1 MAIIPGTR
9 KVGGHGLGDVK
20 VARGD
25 YAFATDGGAVGDITL
40 RGDSIP
46 SGAIIVDALIQV
58 DTVPTS
64 AGAATIAIKT
74 EGTADINAADAISGA
89 PWSSTGAKRADTLTA
104 TAAPITT
111 TAERNIVAT
120 VGTAALTAGA
130 FSVLVS
136 YVELA

>member
-1 MAIIPGTR
+1 MGVIEGTQ
-9 KVGGHGLGDVK
+9 KVGGLGLGDVK
-20 VARGD
+20 VARAD
-25 YAFATDGGAVGDITL
+25 YDFATDGGATGDITL
-40 RGDSIP
+40 RGDQIP
-46 SGAIIVDALIQV
+46 SGAILVDALLQV

-64 AGAATIAIKT
+64 GGAATIAVKV
-74 EGTADINAADAISGA
+74 ESGADVNAADAISGA
-89 PWSSTGAKRADTLTA
+89 PWSSTGAKRADALTA

-111 TAERNIVAT
+111 TAARDITAT